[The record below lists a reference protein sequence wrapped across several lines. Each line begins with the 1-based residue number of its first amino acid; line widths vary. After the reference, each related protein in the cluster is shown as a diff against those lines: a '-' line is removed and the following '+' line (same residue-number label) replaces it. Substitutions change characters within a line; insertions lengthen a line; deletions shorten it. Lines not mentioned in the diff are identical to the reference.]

1 MEILGKPC
9 QAYSVKSDAAE
20 TTFAGWNDLLLYVKV
35 TMKMGDTVSRAVDL
49 KENAKID
56 PALFQVPAGYAVK
69 KYN

>member
-9 QAYSVKSDAAE
+9 QAYSVKSDSAE

-56 PALFQVPAGYAVK
+56 AALFQVPAGYVGK
-69 KYN
+69 EYN